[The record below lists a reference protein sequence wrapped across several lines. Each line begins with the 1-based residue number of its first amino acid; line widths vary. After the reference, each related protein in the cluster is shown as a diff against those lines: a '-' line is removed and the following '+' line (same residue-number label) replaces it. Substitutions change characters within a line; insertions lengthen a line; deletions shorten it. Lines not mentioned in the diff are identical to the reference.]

1 MYWLLGSL
9 IIIVMMGVLA
19 VADSMTLPVSSLL
32 THLSVAELSATT
44 TLPLLLTIL
53 TIILIIF
60 SQRRFSF
67 PHSFNTKIP
76 LAQNTSLNS
85 TTTSSYNL
93 SLLFKCIRY
102 FLLAGLSLALIIGSG
117 MLALMSHQEAQSNA
131 IKQPLRVQALVSI
144 EGISDSVYD
153 ITSDSGYRQVATIS
167 QISPLLSELT
177 AQDLDKLTV
186 QYAANYREALD
197 NSLSNNRENKDD
209 LSGDNA
215 ETFAG
220 FDKTEYRVLL
230 NAYPKKP
237 KPKKPSKKYS
247 KKQAKNSSKQ
257 SQTID
262 LNQLQPGDQ
271 LLTTL
276 TLAPLANSEQAIN
289 NPTGFDSYRWLRGR
303 HIDGVANILATSTA
317 TIPFDDSAALSTA
330 DNSYLQR
337 FRTAI
342 DQGRWQLRQH
352 FYQDWVAQTTA
363 QQQAKA
369 VTLSLLTGDRSLI
382 NRDTKD
388 LYQLAGISH
397 LLAISGTHV
406 LFLAIVLAGLAVSL
420 LNRFYPSLYRYIP
433 RWQVRW
439 WVMISAAFIYALFT
453 GFDVPA
459 ARTAWMLLA
468 IGLIRLTLLP
478 ISTMR
483 VLLALAV
490 LMAWLDPYVLW
501 QAGYW
506 LSFIAVALL
515 LKYEDSSVQ
524 SSQAEFTQLTVFS
537 YDDNTS
543 KHMLKRMAL
552 GFKRLFKLQFWLFI
566 ALLPITLLLFGKASL
581 LGLVVNLFAIGLFG
595 WVIVPLNLLAGLC
608 YLIVPT
614 LADAIWALVIAIV
627 AYLHELITW
636 LTALPI
642 FSGAWLY
649 TPVNM
654 AILLMVSLAMLPWLL
669 PRGLISRW
677 LALPPL
683 TLLVMTVYANQQSLI
698 TTPTLYILPTGDQ
711 YVSAVLLQ
719 YPVIDSENSYKDNN
733 KGASAIRVNK
743 KNVSWLFLANHRPHD
758 IRTMPSTLTAD
769 KLSATLEQQLRSLSI
784 KRLEGIVVQSSSAAL
799 TAKLST
805 SSTGST
811 NNSKILQPNSSKLN
825 NSNPSNAEL
834 LPMTVAQLSQRFP
847 MAQYWQ
853 AGRSERWP
861 ELQRAY
867 QTTSQAKTHV
877 TISAQRCEQGKIW
890 QLTNGDLT
898 LQAITGWS
906 KINDASVWDCTLAI
920 DSGLPI
926 QVINYNAAEPLKS
939 LPANIQ
945 TLQSDIE
952 APPSQTKNP
961 QSRLILN
968 ADTHPRVWQMW
979 SLLCAIEPNAKND
992 TLNNALNNTLDDAIN
1007 STTWLGRSTS
1017 HISADVISEQ
1027 QIHEIITYDNKP
1039 LDAALSFNTDSKD

>member
-32 THLSVAELSATT
+32 AHLSVAELSATA

-53 TIILIIF
+53 TIVLLVV

-67 PHSFNTKIP
+67 PHSFNVKIP
-76 LAQNTSLNS
+76 LAQNACLNS
-85 TTTSSYNL
+85 TITSSYNL
-93 SLLFKCIRY
+93 SLLSKCIRY

-117 MLALMSHQEAQSNA
+117 LLALMSHQEAQSNA

-177 AQDLDKLTV
+177 AQDLDKLMV
-186 QYAANYREALD
+186 QYAANYREEFN
-197 NSLSNNRENKDD
+197 NSLSKNKETKDD
-209 LSGDNA
+209 LSGDSA

-247 KKQAKNSSKQ
+247 TKQAKNSSKQ

-271 LLTTL
+271 LLMTL

-303 HIDGVANILATSTA
+303 HINGVANILATSTS
-317 TIPFDDSAALSTA
+317 TIPFNDSAALSTA

-363 QQQAKA
+363 YQQAKA

-382 NRDTKD
+382 SRDTKD

-406 LFLAIVLAGLAVSL
+406 LFLAIVLAGLAVLL
-420 LNRFYPSLYRYIP
+420 LNRFYPSLYRHIP

-439 WVMISAAFIYALFT
+439 WVMISVAFIYALFT

-483 VLLALAV
+483 ILLALAV

-515 LKYEDSSVQ
+515 LKYEDSLVQ

-537 YDDNTS
+537 HDDNTS
-543 KHMLKRMAL
+543 KQMLKRMAL
-552 GFKRLFKLQFWLFI
+552 GFKKLFKLQFWLFI

-669 PRGLISRW
+669 PRRLISRW

-698 TTPTLYILPTGDQ
+698 MTPTLYILPTGDQ

-719 YPVIDSENSYKDNN
+719 YPVIDIENVPKDNN

-743 KNVSWLFLANHRPHD
+743 KNVSWLFLANHRPNGV
-758 IRTMPSTLTAD
+758 RTLPSTLTAD

-784 KRLEGIVVQSSSAAL
+784 KRLEGIVVQSRSAAL

-805 SSTGST
+805 SSTS
-811 NNSKILQPNSSKLN
+811 NSKILKSN
-825 NSNPSNAEL
+825 NSEL

-847 MAQYWQ
+847 TAQYWQ

-867 QTTSQAKTHV
+867 QKTSQAGQDKTHA

-890 QLTNGDLT
+890 QLATGDLT

-920 DSGLPI
+920 DSRLPI

-939 LPANIQ
+939 LPTKIQ

-952 APPSQTKNP
+952 APINKARNP

-968 ADTHPRVWQMW
+968 TDTHPRVWQMW

-992 TLNNALNNTLDDAIN
+992 TLNNALNNTLDDSIN
-1007 STTWLGRSTS
+1007 STTWLGHSTS
-1017 HISADVISEQ
+1017 QISADVISEQ

-1039 LDAALSFNTDSKD
+1039 LDAALSFNTDSND

>member
-1 MYWLLGSL
+1 MYWLIGSL

-19 VADSMTLPVSSLL
+19 VADSMPLPISPLL
-32 THLSVAELSATT
+32 ADLSATA

-53 TIILIIF
+53 TIVLLVV
-60 SQRRFSF
+60 SQRRI
-67 PHSFNTKIP
+67 PYPRSFNEKKP
-76 LAQNTSLNS
+76 VAQNPSVKNS
-85 TTTSSYNL
+85 TKTSAYSL
-93 SLLFKCIRY
+93 SLFSKCVRY
-102 FLLAGLSLALIIGSG
+102 LLLAGLSLTLISGSGLLALI
-117 MLALMSHQEAQSNA
+117 SHQQAQSSA

-153 ITSDSGYRQVATIS
+153 VASDSGYRQVATIS

-177 AQDLDKLTV
+177 AQDLDNLTAD
-186 QYAANYREALD
+186 YAANYREGLN
-197 NSLSNNRENKDD
+197 NSLSRNKETKDN
-209 LSGDNA
+209 LSHDNSEDFESFEKA
-215 ETFAG
+215 
-220 FDKTEYRVLL
+220 EYRILL

-237 KPKKPSKKYS
+237 YKESRRKLSKKAAE
-247 KKQAKNSSKQ
+247 KQAKKSFKQ

-262 LNQLQPGDQ
+262 LNHLQPGDQ
-271 LLTTL
+271 LLMTL
-276 TLAPLANSEQAIN
+276 TLAPLANSEQALN
-289 NPTGFDSYRWLRGR
+289 NPTGFDSYRGLRGR
-303 HIDGVANILATSTA
+303 HIDGVANILATSTS
-317 TIPFDDSAALSTA
+317 TIPSDDSAASKA
-330 DNSYLQR
+330 DESYLYR
-337 FRTAI
+337 LRSVI

-352 FYQDWVAQTTA
+352 FYQDWAAQNTA

-406 LFLAIVLAGLAVSL
+406 LFLAIVLAGLAVVL
-420 LNRFYPSLYRYIP
+420 LNRFYPSLYRHIP

-483 VLLALAV
+483 ILLALAV

-515 LKYEDSSVQ
+515 LKYEDSSAQ
-524 SSQAEFTQLTVFS
+524 PSQAEFTQLTAFS
-537 YDDNTS
+537 HDDDKN
-543 KHMLKRMAL
+543 KQLLKRMWL

-608 YLIVPT
+608 YLIMPT
-614 LADAIWALVIAIV
+614 LADAIWTLVIAIV
-627 AYLHELITW
+627 AYLHELIMW

-677 LALPPL
+677 LVLAPL
-683 TLLVMTVYANQQSLI
+683 TLLVMTVYANQQSL
-698 TTPTLYILPTGDQ
+698 TTIPTLYILPTGDQ

-719 YPVIDSENSYKDNN
+719 YPVINNENMHKDNN
-733 KGASAIRVNK
+733 KRASAKGINK
-743 KNVSWLFLANHRPHD
+743 KNVSWLFLADHRPD
-758 IRTMPSTLTAD
+758 SVRTMPSTLMAD

-784 KRLEGIVVQSSSAAL
+784 KRLEGIVVQSSSATL
-799 TAKLST
+799 TATLST
-805 SSTGST
+805 SSTSNSKT
-811 NNSKILQPNSSKLN
+811 LKSNNS
-825 NSNPSNAEL
+825 EL

-847 MAQYWQ
+847 TAQYWQ

-861 ELQRAY
+861 ERQRAY
-867 QTTSQAKTHV
+867 QVASQSGQDKTYA
-877 TISAQRCEQGKIW
+877 TISAQGCEQGKIW
-890 QLTNGDLT
+890 QLMNGDLT
-898 LQAITGWS
+898 LRAIAGWS
-906 KINDASVWDCTLAI
+906 KINDLSVWDCTLAI
-920 DSGLPI
+920 DSRLPI

-939 LPANIQ
+939 LPSNIQ

-952 APPSQTKNP
+952 APTPQAKNA

-979 SLLCAIEPNAKND
+979 SLLCPVESDGKS
-992 TLNNALNNTLDDAIN
+992 NTLDNAVN
-1007 STTWLGRSTS
+1007 STTWLGHSTS
-1017 HISADVISEQ
+1017 HISTEVISQQ

-1039 LDAALSFNTDSKD
+1039 LDAALAFNADTKDLP

>member
-1 MYWLLGSL
+1 MYWLIGSL

-19 VADSMTLPVSSLL
+19 VADSMPLPISPLL
-32 THLSVAELSATT
+32 ADLSATA

-53 TIILIIF
+53 TIVLLVV
-60 SQRRFSF
+60 SQRRI
-67 PHSFNTKIP
+67 PYPRSFNEKTP
-76 LAQNTSLNS
+76 LAQNPSVKNS
-85 TTTSSYNL
+85 TKTSAYSL
-93 SLLFKCIRY
+93 SLFSKCVRY
-102 FLLAGLSLALIIGSG
+102 LLLAALALTLISGSGLLALI
-117 MLALMSHQEAQSNA
+117 SHQQAQSSA

-153 ITSDSGYRQVATIS
+153 VASDSGYRQVATIS

-177 AQDLDKLTV
+177 AQDLDNLT
-186 QYAANYREALD
+186 ANYAVNYKETLN
-197 NSLSNNRENKDD
+197 NSLSSNKETK
-209 LSGDNA
+209 DNLNHDNSEDFESFEIA
-215 ETFAG
+215 
-220 FDKTEYRVLL
+220 EYRVLL

-247 KKQAKNSSKQ
+247 TKQAKNPFKQ
-257 SQTID
+257 TQIID
-262 LNQLQPGDQ
+262 LNHLQPGDQ
-271 LLTTL
+271 LLMTL
-276 TLAPLANSEQAIN
+276 TLAPLANSEQALN

-303 HIDGVANILATSTA
+303 HIDGVANILATSTS
-317 TIPFDDSAALSTA
+317 TIPFDDSAALSKA
-330 DNSYLQR
+330 DDSYLYR
-337 FRTAI
+337 LRSAI
-342 DQGRWQLRQH
+342 DQGRWQLRQY
-352 FYQDWVAQTTA
+352 FYQDWAAQNTA

-406 LFLAIVLAGLAVSL
+406 LFLAIVLAGLAVLL
-420 LNRFYPSLYRYIP
+420 LNRFCPSLYRHIP

-483 VLLALAV
+483 ILLALAV

-506 LSFIAVALL
+506 LSFIAVVLL
-515 LKYEDSSVQ
+515 LKYEDSSGQ
-524 SSQAEFTQLTVFS
+524 WSQAELTQLTAFS
-537 YDDNTS
+537 HDDN
-543 KHMLKRMAL
+543 KNKQLLKRMWL

-614 LADAIWALVIAIV
+614 LADAIWTLVIAIV
-627 AYLHELITW
+627 AYLHELIMW

-654 AILLMVSLAMLPWLL
+654 AILLMVLLAILPWLL

-677 LALPPL
+677 LVLAPL
-683 TLLVMTVYANQQSLI
+683 TLLVMTVYANQQSL
-698 TTPTLYILPTGDQ
+698 TTIPTLYILPTGDQ

-719 YPVIDSENSYKDNN
+719 YPVINNENVHKDNN
-733 KGASAIRVNK
+733 KRAAAKGINK
-743 KNVSWLFLANHRPHD
+743 KNVSWLFLADHRPD
-758 IRTMPSTLTAD
+758 SVRTMPSTLTAD
-769 KLSATLEQQLRSLSI
+769 KFSATLEQQLRSLSI
-784 KRLEGIVVQSSSAAL
+784 KRLEGIVVQSSSTVL
-799 TAKLST
+799 TATLST
-805 SSTGST
+805 SSTSKSKT
-811 NNSKILQPNSSKLN
+811 LKSNNS
-825 NSNPSNAEL
+825 EL
-834 LPMTVAQLSQRFP
+834 LPMTVAQLSHRFP
-847 MAQYWQ
+847 TAQYWQ
-853 AGRSERWP
+853 AGRSEGWP
-861 ELQRAY
+861 ERQRAY
-867 QTTSQAKTHV
+867 QVASQSDQAKTHT
-877 TISAQRCEQGKIW
+877 TISAQGCEQGKIW
-890 QLTNGDLT
+890 QLMNGDLT
-898 LQAITGWS
+898 VQAITGWS

-920 DSGLPI
+920 DSRLPI

-939 LPANIQ
+939 LPSKVQ

-952 APPSQTKNP
+952 APTPQAKNA
-961 QSRLILN
+961 QSRLVLN

-979 SLLCAIEPNAKND
+979 SLLCSIEYNDKNS
-992 TLNNALNNTLDDAIN
+992 NLNNTLDNAVN
-1007 STTWLGRSTS
+1007 STTWLGHSTS
-1017 HISADVISEQ
+1017 HISTEVISQQ

-1039 LDAALSFNTDSKD
+1039 LDAALAFNADTKDSP

>member
-1 MYWLLGSL
+1 MYWLIGSL

-19 VADSMTLPVSSLL
+19 VADSMLLPISPLL
-32 THLSVAELSATT
+32 ADLSATA
-44 TLPLLLTIL
+44 TLPLSLTIL
-53 TIILIIF
+53 TIVLLVV
-60 SQRRFSF
+60 SQRRI
-67 PHSFNTKIP
+67 PYPRSFNEKTP
-76 LAQNTSLNS
+76 VAQNPSVKNS
-85 TTTSSYNL
+85 TKTSAYSL
-93 SLLFKCIRY
+93 SLLSKCVRY
-102 FLLAGLSLALIIGSG
+102 LLLAGLALTLISGSGLLALI
-117 MLALMSHQEAQSNA
+117 SHQQAQSSA

-153 ITSDSGYRQVATIS
+153 VASDSGYRQVATIS
-167 QISPLLSELT
+167 QISPVLSELT
-177 AQDLDKLTV
+177 AHDLDTLTAN
-186 QYAANYREALD
+186 YAANYKETLN
-197 NSLSNNRENKDD
+197 NSLSRNSEYTANLNH
-209 LSGDNA
+209 DNSEDFESFERA
-215 ETFAG
+215 
-220 FDKTEYRVLL
+220 EYRVLL

-237 KPKKPSKKYS
+237 YKESRKKLSKKATE
-247 KKQAKNSSKQ
+247 KQAKQSFKQ
-257 SQTID
+257 TQITD
-262 LNQLQPGDQ
+262 LNHLQPGDQ
-271 LLTTL
+271 LLMTL
-276 TLAPLANSEQAIN
+276 TLAPLAGSEQALN

-303 HIDGVANILATSTA
+303 HIDGIANILATSTS
-317 TIPFDDSAALSTA
+317 TIPFDDSAASKA
-330 DNSYLQR
+330 DESYLYR
-337 FRTAI
+337 LRSVI
-342 DQGRWQLRQH
+342 DQGRWQLRQY
-352 FYQDWVAQTTA
+352 FYQDWAAQNTA

-406 LFLAIVLAGLAVSL
+406 LFLAIVLAGLAVLL
-420 LNRFYPSLYRYIP
+420 LNRFCPSLYRHIP

-483 VLLALAV
+483 ILLALAV

-515 LKYEDSSVQ
+515 LKYEDSSGQ
-524 SSQAEFTQLTVFS
+524 WSQAEFTQLTAFS
-537 YDDNTS
+537 HDDDKN
-543 KHMLKRMAL
+543 KQVLKRMWL

-608 YLIVPT
+608 YLIMPT

-627 AYLHELITW
+627 AYLHELIMW

-654 AILLMVSLAMLPWLL
+654 AILLMVLLAMLPWLL

-677 LALPPL
+677 LALAPL
-683 TLLVMTVYANQQSLI
+683 TLLVMTVYANQQSL
-698 TTPTLYILPTGDQ
+698 TTIPTLYILPTGDQ

-719 YPVIDSENSYKDNN
+719 YPVINNENVHKNNN
-733 KGASAIRVNK
+733 KRAAAKGINK
-743 KNVSWLFLANHRPHD
+743 KNVSWLFLADHRPD
-758 IRTMPSTLTAD
+758 SVRTMPSTLMAD
-769 KLSATLEQQLRSLSI
+769 KLSATLEQQLRSLSV

-799 TAKLST
+799 TATLST
-805 SSTGST
+805 SSTSNSKSLKANSFKT
-811 NNSKILQPNSSKLN
+811 NNSE
-825 NSNPSNAEL
+825 PSNSEL

-847 MAQYWQ
+847 TAQYWQ

-861 ELQRAY
+861 ARQRAY
-867 QTTSQAKTHV
+867 QVASQSDQAKTHT
-877 TISAQRCEQGKIW
+877 TISAQGCEQGKIW
-890 QLTNGDLT
+890 QLMNGDLT
-898 LQAITGWS
+898 VQAITGWS
-906 KINDASVWDCTLAI
+906 KINDVSVWDCTLAI
-920 DSGLPI
+920 DSRLPI

-952 APPSQTKNP
+952 APTPQAKNAK
-961 QSRLILN
+961 SRLVLN

-979 SLLCAIEPNAKND
+979 SLLCSIEYNDKNS
-992 TLNNALNNTLDDAIN
+992 NLNNTLDNAIN
-1007 STTWLGRSTS
+1007 STTWLGHSTS
-1017 HISADVISEQ
+1017 HISTEVISQQ

-1039 LDAALSFNTDSKD
+1039 LDAALAFNADTKDSP

>member
-1 MYWLLGSL
+1 MYWLIGSL

-19 VADSMTLPVSSLL
+19 VADSMPLPVSPLL
-32 THLSVAELSATT
+32 ADLSATA

-53 TIILIIF
+53 TIVLLVV
-60 SQRRFSF
+60 SQRRIPYPRSF
-67 PHSFNTKIP
+67 TIRQPPS
-76 LAQNTSLNS
+76 QNPSVKNS
-85 TTTSSYNL
+85 TKTSAYSL
-93 SLLFKCIRY
+93 SLLSKCVRY
-102 FLLAGLSLALIIGSG
+102 LLLAGLALTLISGSGLLALI
-117 MLALMSHQEAQSNA
+117 SHQQAQSSA
-131 IKQPLRVQALVSI
+131 IKKPLRVQALVSI

-153 ITSDSGYRQVATIS
+153 VASDSGYRQVATIS

-177 AQDLDKLTV
+177 AQDLDNLTAN
-186 QYAANYREALD
+186 YAANYREGLN
-197 NSLSNNRENKDD
+197 NSLSSNKKTKDN
-209 LSGDNA
+209 LSHDNS
-215 ETFAG
+215 EDFES
-220 FDKTEYRVLL
+220 FERTEYRVLL

-237 KPKKPSKKYS
+237 TPKKPSKKYS
-247 KKQAKNSSKQ
+247 TKQAKNSSKQ

-262 LNQLQPGDQ
+262 LNHLQPGDQ
-271 LLTTL
+271 LLMTL
-276 TLAPLANSEQAIN
+276 TLAPLTGSEQALN

-303 HIDGVANILATSTA
+303 HIDGVANIIATSTS
-317 TIPFDDSAALSTA
+317 TIPFDDSVALSKV
-330 DNSYLQR
+330 DESYLYR
-337 FRTAI
+337 LRSII
-342 DQGRWQLRQH
+342 DQGRWQLRQY
-352 FYQDWVAQTTA
+352 FYQDWAAQNTA

-406 LFLAIVLAGLAVSL
+406 LFLAIVLAGLAVLL
-420 LNRFYPSLYRYIP
+420 LNRFCPSLYRHIP

-468 IGLIRLTLLP
+468 IGLIRLTLLL

-483 VLLALAV
+483 ILLALAV

-515 LKYEDSSVQ
+515 LKYENSSAQ
-524 SSQAEFTQLTVFS
+524 PSHAEFTQLTAFS
-537 YDDNTS
+537 HDDDKN
-543 KHMLKRMAL
+543 KQLLKRMWL

-608 YLIVPT
+608 YLIMPT
-614 LADAIWALVIAIV
+614 LADAIWTLVIAIV
-627 AYLHELITW
+627 AYLHELIMW

-642 FSGAWLY
+642 FSGVWLY

-677 LALPPL
+677 LALAPL
-683 TLLVMTVYANQQSLI
+683 TLLVMTVYANQQSL
-698 TTPTLYILPTGDQ
+698 TTIPTLYILPTGDQ

-719 YPVIDSENSYKDNN
+719 YPVINNENMHKDNN
-733 KGASAIRVNK
+733 KRAAARRVNK
-743 KNVSWLFLANHRPHD
+743 KNVSWLFLADHRPD
-758 IRTMPSTLTAD
+758 GVRTMPSTLTAD
-769 KLSATLEQQLRSLSI
+769 KLSATLKQQLRSLSV
-784 KRLEGIVVQSSSAAL
+784 KRLEGIVVQNISAAL
-799 TAKLST
+799 TATLST
-805 SSTGST
+805 SSTS
-811 NNSKILQPNSSKLN
+811 NSKTLKSN
-825 NSNPSNAEL
+825 NFEL

-847 MAQYWQ
+847 TAQYWQ

-861 ELQRAY
+861 ERQRAY
-867 QTTSQAKTHV
+867 QVASQSSQAKTHT
-877 TISAQRCEQGKIW
+877 TISSQGCEQGKIW
-890 QLTNGDLT
+890 QLMNGDLA
-898 LQAITGWS
+898 LRAITGWS
-906 KINDASVWDCTLAI
+906 RINDASVWDCTLAI
-920 DSGLPI
+920 DSRLPI

-939 LPANIQ
+939 LPSKVQ

-952 APPSQTKNP
+952 APTPQAKNA
-961 QSRLILN
+961 QSRLVLN
-968 ADTHPRVWQMW
+968 TDTHPRVWQMW
-979 SLLCAIEPNAKND
+979 SLLCSIEYSDKNS
-992 TLNNALNNTLDDAIN
+992 NLNNTLDNAIN
-1007 STTWLGRSTS
+1007 STTWLGHSTS
-1017 HISADVISEQ
+1017 HISTEVISQQ

-1039 LDAALSFNTDSKD
+1039 LDAALAFNAATKDSP

>member
-1 MYWLLGSL
+1 MYWLIGSL

-19 VADSMTLPVSSLL
+19 VADSMPLPISPLL
-32 THLSVAELSATT
+32 ADLSATA

-53 TIILIIF
+53 TIVLLVV
-60 SQRRFSF
+60 SQRR
-67 PHSFNTKIP
+67 IP
-76 LAQNTSLNS
+76 YPRSLNEKTPVAQNPSVKNS
-85 TTTSSYNL
+85 TKTSAYSL
-93 SLLFKCIRY
+93 SLLSKCVRY
-102 FLLAGLSLALIIGSG
+102 LLLAGLSLTLISGSGLLALI
-117 MLALMSHQEAQSNA
+117 SHQQAQSSA

-153 ITSDSGYRQVATIS
+153 VASDSGYRQVATIS

-177 AQDLDKLTV
+177 AQDLDNLTAD
-186 QYAANYREALD
+186 YAANYREGLN
-197 NSLSNNRENKDD
+197 NSLSSNKETKDN
-209 LSGDNA
+209 LSHDNS
-215 ETFAG
+215 EDFES
-220 FDKTEYRVLL
+220 FERTEYRVLL

-247 KKQAKNSSKQ
+247 TKQAKQSFKQ
-257 SQTID
+257 TQIID
-262 LNQLQPGDQ
+262 LNHLQPGDQ
-271 LLTTL
+271 LLMTL
-276 TLAPLANSEQAIN
+276 TLAPLANSEQALN

-303 HIDGVANILATSTA
+303 HIDGVANILATSTS
-317 TIPFDDSAALSTA
+317 TIPFDDSAASKA
-330 DNSYLQR
+330 DESYLYR
-337 FRTAI
+337 LRSVI

-352 FYQDWVAQTTA
+352 FYQDWAAQNTA

-406 LFLAIVLAGLAVSL
+406 LFLAIVLAGLAVLL
-420 LNRFYPSLYRYIP
+420 LNRFCPSLYRHIP

-483 VLLALAV
+483 ILLALAV

-515 LKYEDSSVQ
+515 LKYEDSSAQ
-524 SSQAEFTQLTVFS
+524 PSHAEFTQLTAFS
-537 YDDNTS
+537 HDDDKN
-543 KHMLKRMAL
+543 KQLLKRMWL

-614 LADAIWALVIAIV
+614 LADAIWTLVIAIV
-627 AYLHELITW
+627 AYLHELIIW

-654 AILLMVSLAMLPWLL
+654 AILLMVLLAMLPWLL

-677 LALPPL
+677 LVLAPL
-683 TLLVMTVYANQQSLI
+683 TLLVMTVYANQQSL
-698 TTPTLYILPTGDQ
+698 TTIPTLYILPTGDQ

-719 YPVIDSENSYKDNN
+719 YPVINNENVHKDNN
-733 KGASAIRVNK
+733 KRAAAKRVNK
-743 KNVSWLFLANHRPHD
+743 KNVSWLFLAEHRPD
-758 IRTMPSTLTAD
+758 GVRTLPSTLTAD
-769 KLSATLEQQLRSLSI
+769 KFSATLEQQLGSLSI
-784 KRLEGIVVQSSSAAL
+784 KRLEGIVVQNSSAAL
-799 TAKLST
+799 TATLST
-805 SSTGST
+805 SSTSNSKSLKPNSFKT
-811 NNSKILQPNSSKLN
+811 NNSEPN
-825 NSNPSNAEL
+825 NSEL
-834 LPMTVAQLSQRFP
+834 LPMTIAQLSQRFP
-847 MAQYWQ
+847 TAQYWQ

-861 ELQRAY
+861 ERQRAY
-867 QTTSQAKTHV
+867 QVASQSDQAKTHT
-877 TISAQRCEQGKIW
+877 TISAQGCEQGKIW

-898 LQAITGWS
+898 VQAITGWS

-920 DSGLPI
+920 DSRLPI
-926 QVINYNAAEPLKS
+926 QVINYNAAQPLKS
-939 LPANIQ
+939 LPSKVQ

-952 APPSQTKNP
+952 APTPQAKNA
-961 QSRLILN
+961 QSRLVLN

-979 SLLCAIEPNAKND
+979 SLLCSIEYNDKNS
-992 TLNNALNNTLDDAIN
+992 NLNNTLDNAVN
-1007 STTWLGRSTS
+1007 STTWLGHSTS
-1017 HISADVISEQ
+1017 HISTEVISQQ

-1039 LDAALSFNTDSKD
+1039 LDAALAFNADTKDSP